1 MGERFLCEGFSAAGL
16 AAGIKKSN
24 ALDLALIYSKVPA
37 HVAGMFTRNRVA
49 AAPVRISKARV
60 ESGVAQAI
68 VANAGNANCCTGPQ
82 GMADARAVTDGVASL
97 LHLDEEQVLVASTGV
112 IGAPLPTEKI
122 QAALPRLAA
131 ALRPEGFED
140 AARAI
145 MTTDTVSK
153 LIVRRG
159 EIDGRT
165 FSLVAMAKG
174 AGMIRPDMAT
184 MLCFVC
190 TDADVPADMLKR
202 MLTPA
207 VERSLNRITIDG
219 DTSTNDTVLLLA
231 NGMSGVQIRTDD
243 QCKIFQQLLDEM
255 LLEIARRLVKD
266 GEGVTKV
273 VDIKVTGAASD
284 ADAFRIAETVA
295 HSPLVKTAFFGEDAN
310 WGRIMG
316 ALGRAGAHVDPDL
329 VDIYFDTVQM
339 VAEGQGCGQEREALA
354 TAVMKQAEFTTT
366 IDLNLG
372 QGQASILTCDYSIDY
387 IKINADYRS

>member
-68 VANAGNANCCTGPQ
+68 VANAGNANCCTGSQ

-243 QCKIFQQLLDEM
+243 QCKVFQQLLDEM

-284 ADAFRIAETVA
+284 ADAFRIADTVA

-316 ALGRAGAHVDPDL
+316 ALGRAGAQVDPDR

>member
-60 ESGVAQAI
+60 ESGLAQAI
-68 VANAGNANCCTGPQ
+68 VANAGNANCCTGSQ

-243 QCKIFQQLLDEM
+243 QCKVFQQLLDEM

-284 ADAFRIAETVA
+284 ADAFRIADTVA

-316 ALGRAGAHVDPDL
+316 ALGRAGAQVDPDR